1 MIGQYCIEQDF
12 LAIDKL
18 CLCSA
23 IPKWR
28 IGGQIL
34 LDGGL
39 GLLRLC
45 HYRSYVRG
53 SGWAWRFDAV

>member
-23 IPKWR
+23 VPKWR
-28 IGGQIL
+28 ISGQIL

-39 GLLRLC
+39 EDCSDRVIIGRM
-45 HYRSYVRG
+45 
-53 SGWAWRFDAV
+53 